1 MSGVHASGARRPRSL
16 ARAWLRAIKF
26 LSVIA
31 LVGEA
36 SGYQRILRE
45 TPRERLSLR
54 NSSPP
59 SFSLGR
65 CPSGFIGSRL
75 GAWFGV
81 RETKR
86 PSVMGPCI
94 NHAVCECL
102 NPGVPEELRH
112 RNPSDTG
119 RLIAA
124 IGVTNGS
131 CRSSPP
137 EIEGAFWCSAGGI
150 DASRSDWGPFRRRLD
165 RALPEL

>member
-1 MSGVHASGARRPRSL
+1 
-16 ARAWLRAIKF
+16 
-26 LSVIA
+26 
-31 LVGEA
+31 
-36 SGYQRILRE
+36 
-45 TPRERLSLR
+45 
-54 NSSPP
+54 
-59 SFSLGR
+59 
-65 CPSGFIGSRL
+65 
-75 GAWFGV
+75 
-81 RETKR
+81 
-86 PSVMGPCI
+86 MGPCI

-150 DASRSDWGPFRRRLD
+150 DASSHLIGNLSFRRRLD
-165 RALPEL
+165 RVLPKL